1 MSISNHPV
9 IDSSPTEEA
18 YMPIAFP
25 NESHEYRKARDALLQ
40 QEVELVQQLEAVTA
54 QRQSLPPGGEI
65 PEDYAFDRI
74 GDGAAATVRMSELF
88 GDSDTLMLYNPMF
101 PRMCG
106 DARPIPTRGVF
117 AELPAD
123 RAPCPSC
130 TALVDMW
137 DGMVAQLD
145 GLGGKL
151 AIVTKTPIEHAAAF
165 ARERGWQHIEVL
177 SAANCTFRSDYG
189 ADNAEGTPSP
199 LLTVFKRWPD
209 GTIRLH
215 WAGEHILAR
224 FEQGDPS
231 QHPEPHPVAEP
242 LWSLYDVATSPGYA
256 QWRIGHLPA
265 NW

>member
-1 MSISNHPV
+1 
-9 IDSSPTEEA
+9 
-18 YMPIAFP
+18 MPMAFP
-25 NESHEYRKARDALLQ
+25 NESSAYRHARDALLRH
-40 QEVELVQQLEAVTA
+40 EVELVRQLEAVTA

-74 GDGAAATVRMSELF
+74 ADGAAATVRMSELF
-88 GDSDTLMLYNPMF
+88 GDSDTLTLYSPMF

-106 DARPIPTRGVF
+106 DARPIPTGGVF

-123 RAPCPSC
+123 QAPCPSC

-145 GLGGKL
+145 GLGGTL
-151 AIVTKTPIEHAAAF
+151 AIVAKTPIEHLAAF
-165 ARERGWQHIEVL
+165 AQERGWRHIEVL
-177 SAANCTFRSDYG
+177 SAANCSFRSDYG
-189 ADNAEGTPSP
+189 ADNAEGRPSP
-199 LLTVFKRWPD
+199 LMTIFKRWPD

-215 WAGEHILAR
+215 WAGEQVLAR
-224 FEQGDPS
+224 FEHEDPG

-242 LWSLYDVATSPGYA
+242 LWALYDVATSPGYA